1 MEDMQLNPFDEMP
14 RLTVNTEE
22 RFALFVQAKAGD
34 ATAMEKLVSIE
45 RDMIEKLILIHQQ
58 LNTHSKCTFT
68 ELYEYA
74 VEELKGCISRM
85 EFDRYEEMITWS
97 ISARI
102 KQLLI
107 TRNTREETK

>member
-14 RLTVNTEE
+14 RLTVKTEE
-22 RFALFVQAKAGD
+22 RVALFAQAKAGD
-34 ATAMEKLVSIE
+34 TTAMEKLVSIE
-45 RDMIEKLILIHQQ
+45 KDMIEKLILIHQQ

-74 VEELKGCISRM
+74 VDELKDCISRM

-107 TRNTREETK
+107 TRNTTEETK